1 MTQHQIDSLS
11 LLQRV
16 QAPTPGF
23 FKKLRNIGLGLTAI
37 SGAFLAA
44 PIALPAFLV
53 TAAGYMAVAG
63 TIVGTVSQLAVKGPK
78 EEYED
83 RW

>member
-1 MTQHQIDSLS
+1 MTQKQIDSLS

-23 FKKLRNIGLGLTAI
+23 FRKLRNIGLMLTAI

-44 PIALPAFLV
+44 PVALPAFLV

-63 TIVGTVSQLAVKGPK
+63 AVVGTVSQLAVKGPK
-78 EEYED
+78 EENED